1 MRPYEGIKIIDITHV
16 LAGPFAAYQM
26 ALLGADVIKVEHPTD
41 YDQSRDTGGDRALN
55 RQQMGTGFLT
65 QASNKRAITLN
76 LKNEKGREI
85 LKKLVKDADVLVEN
99 WRSGAFPALGL
110 GYDDLRPINPRLIYC
125 SMTAFGQD
133 GPRGVQTAYD
143 QLIQATS
150 GMMAMTGTPD
160 VNPIKTGAPVIDYA
174 TGTMCA
180 FAISSA
186 LFQRERTGRGQ
197 YIDSSMLDVSLML
210 MGSHITSYMRTGHEP
225 KPKGNRMDRASSQ
238 LYEAKDAPLMIAAGN
253 RGQHERLFRAV
264 GREDI
269 AAQSSHD
276 EREDLYEQQTGE
288 LQKIIEQRTAD
299 EWEHFLQSRHVPA
312 GRVRRLSECLH
323 DSQLASRRV
332 LHRHEKIEG
341 IEGPVTVPLA
351 AFKFADGGPSI
362 ETPPPRLG
370 QHTHEVLASLGYSKD
385 DIATLRAEGAI

>member
-41 YDQSRDTGGDRALN
+41 YDQSRDTGGDRTLN
-55 RQQMGTGFLT
+55 QQQMGTGFLT

-76 LKNEKGREI
+76 LKTEKGREI
-85 LKKLVKDADVLVEN
+85 LKRLVKDADVLVEN

-210 MGSHITSYMRTGHEP
+210 MASHITSYMRTGHEP
-225 KPKGNRMDRASSQ
+225 TPKGNRMDRASSQ

-276 EREDLYEQQTGE
+276 EREKLYETQTEE

-299 EWEHFLQSRHVPA
+299 EWEQYLQSRHVPA
-312 GRVRRLSECLH
+312 GRVRRLSESLR
-323 DSQLASRRV
+323 DPQLASRRV
-332 LHRHEKIEG
+332 LHRHDKIEG

-351 AFKFADGGPSI
+351 AFKFAEGGPSI

-370 QHTHEVLASLGYSKD
+370 QHTDEVLASLGYSKD
-385 DIATLRAEGAI
+385 DIAKLRADGAI

>member
-76 LKNEKGREI
+76 LKHEKGREI
-85 LKKLVKDADVLVEN
+85 LKKLVKGADVLVEN

-110 GYDDLRPINPRLIYC
+110 GYDDLRPLNPRLIYC
-125 SMTAFGQD
+125 SMTAFGQE

-210 MGSHITSYMRTGHEP
+210 MASHITSYLRTDHEP

-264 GREDI
+264 GRPDI

-276 EREDLYEQQTGE
+276 EREALYEQQTAE

-299 EWEHFLQSRHVPA
+299 EWEQYLQESHVPA
-312 GRVRRLSECLH
+312 GRVRRLSECLQ

-370 QHTHEVLASLGYSKD
+370 QHTDEVLASLGYSKAE
-385 DIATLRAEGAI
+385 IVRLREESAI

>member
-41 YDQSRDTGGDRALN
+41 YDQSRDSGGDRALN

-65 QASNKRAITLN
+65 QGSNKRAITLN
-76 LKNEKGREI
+76 LKHEKGREI
-85 LKKLVKDADVLVEN
+85 LKKLVRDADVLVEN
-99 WRSGAFPALGL
+99 YRSGAFRALGL
-110 GYDDLRPINPRLIYC
+110 GWDDLSPLNPRLIYC
-125 SMTAFGQD
+125 SMTAFGQE

-150 GMMAMTGTPD
+150 GMMAMTGTPE

-180 FAISSA
+180 FAISAA

-197 YIDSSMLDVSLML
+197 YIDSAMLDVSLML
-210 MGSHITSYMRTGHEP
+210 MGSHITSYLRSGSEP

-264 GREDI
+264 GRPDI
-269 AAQSSHD
+269 AAQSTHD
-276 EREDLYEQQTGE
+276 EREELYDKQTEE
-288 LQKIIEQRTAD
+288 LQKIIAQRTAD
-299 EWEHFLQSRHVPA
+299 EWEQHLQGSHVPA
-312 GRVRRLSECLH
+312 GRVRRLSESLE
-323 DSQLASRRV
+323 DPQLKARNV

-351 AFKFADGGPSI
+351 AFKFAHGGPSI

-370 QHTHEVLASLGYSKD
+370 QHTDEVLASLGYSKA
-385 DIATLRAEGAI
+385 DIAALRAEGAI